1 MGRGSCRFVTAAD
14 LVLITEQLPWD
25 ALRKLVVDSVRS
37 PHSRRAYGFALDQFF
52 AWYRAADRGPF
63 RKSLVQEYR
72 AHLEKES
79 LSPSTINVRLA
90 AIRKLAQEAGD
101 NALLAPELAAGIAKV
116 KGAPRQGV
124 RIGNWLE
131 PAEARELLR
140 APTGAGKK
148 AIRDRAVLGLL
159 IGCALRRAELVRLQ
173 VEDVQQR
180 VGRWVV
186 PDLVGKGGRVRTVP
200 IPAWVKLLL
209 DQWMT
214 AAAIDSGPLFRSIN
228 KGGAVSSQGFTEN
241 AVWGIVRQYA
251 GDLDLGNLAPHDLR
265 RTCAR
270 LCRESGGALEQIQL
284 LLGHASIQTTMN
296 YLGTKQNLTEAVN
309 DRLGLGQ

>member
-1 MGRGSCRFVTAAD
+1 M
-14 LVLITEQLPWD
+14 
-25 ALRKLVVDSVRS
+25 VDSVRS

-159 IGCALRRAELVRLQ
+159 IGCALRRTELVRLQ

-296 YLGTKQNLTEAVN
+296 YLGTRQNLTEAVN
-309 DRLGLGQ
+309 DRLGLGE

>member
-1 MGRGSCRFVTAAD
+1 M
-14 LVLITEQLPWD
+14 
-25 ALRKLVVDSVRS
+25 VDSVRS
-37 PHSRRAYGFALDQFF
+37 PHSRRAYGFALDEFF
-52 AWYRAADRGPF
+52 RWYRATERGPF
-63 RKSLVQEYR
+63 RKALVQEYR
-72 AHLEKES
+72 AHLERDN

-90 AIRKLAQEAGD
+90 ALRKLAQEAGD

-116 KGAPRQGV
+116 KGAPRRGV

-131 PAEARELLR
+131 PASARELLR

-148 AIRDRAVLGLL
+148 AVRDRAVLGLL
-159 IGCALRRAELVRLQ
+159 LGCALRRAELVHLQ

-180 VGRWVV
+180 VGRWVL

-214 AAAIDSGPLFRSIN
+214 AAAITSGPLFRSIN
-228 KGGAVSSQGFTEN
+228 KGGAVSCQGFTEN

-251 GDLDLGNLAPHDLR
+251 GNLELGNLAPHDLR

-284 LLGHASIQTTMN
+284 LLGHASVQTTMN

-309 DRLGLGQ
+309 DRLGLSE